1 MAFNERVGDEH
12 VITEPV
18 AATLNVGNELLLRTE
33 VVATAVQPVIEFN
46 TITEEMPELLAT
58 IEDPVFE
65 PTIPEPLQ
73 LYVIPMLGVTVVD
86 NTVVGA
92 PHVND

>member
-1 MAFNERVGDEH
+1 
-12 VITEPV
+12 
-18 AATLNVGNELLLRTE
+18 
-33 VVATAVQPVIEFN
+33 
-46 TITEEMPELLAT
+46 MPELLAT